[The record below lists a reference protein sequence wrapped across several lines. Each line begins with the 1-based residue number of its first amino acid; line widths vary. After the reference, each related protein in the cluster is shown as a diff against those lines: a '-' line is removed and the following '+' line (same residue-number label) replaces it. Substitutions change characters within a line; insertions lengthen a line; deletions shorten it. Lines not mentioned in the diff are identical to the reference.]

1 MKGRAA
7 QTFFIPF
14 FTICA
19 GFTFCRNYYMS
30 SYMAKGKREKK
41 KFFHFGAKCVQLISV
56 YTSVIT

>member
-7 QTFFIPF
+7 QTFFIHF

-30 SYMAKGKREKK
+30 SYIAKGKREKNK
-41 KFFHFGAKCVQLISV
+41 LLYFRGKCVQLISV